1 VGADRAY
8 GRGTVESQGG
18 RPRGGEVHI
27 KVDREVIEPGSGV
40 LEAESRGPGYC
51 EIGGSRVAVR
61 AQGGE
66 RLLTLYNLKMQV
78 ELADMKEPGVVVTV
92 QANEFQRVYVLP

>member
-1 VGADRAY
+1 M
-8 GRGTVESQGG
+8 
-18 RPRGGEVHI
+18 
-27 KVDREVIEPGSGV
+27 

-51 EIGGSRVAVR
+51 EVVGSRVAVR
-61 AQGGE
+61 AHGGE

-78 ELADMKEPGVVVTV
+78 ELGAMEEPGLVVTV